1 MVAPRSLSAALTFGG
16 LSFDECRHVF
26 FSPNGS
32 RLPAELEATLSCDS
46 RPAAVASARATLL
59 TPAPA
64 FDSAPI
70 PASACD
76 GVTISAPAAFDAV
89 FLPAASSAF
98 GAATLSASTA
108 FEAVALR
115 TAAAGGACQ
124 PAALSTAAMVSVA
137 VSYAT
142 AAFCKLMRETSL
154 CPGPPESSLCHLS
167 CDVALCSPAPR
178 LPVGREPQGQGLVA
192 SLSEPV
198 LLEWPL
204 EQGKCGG
211 EGAPAE
217 AIAAAFSFPPF
228 PPSSRKANASE
239 SEPKKLKLATSFTFA
254 MLYVAAGAFQSF
266 GRSHD

>member
-1 MVAPRSLSAALTFGG
+1 MSVSPPSFGLQKVPSPLSAAPLEGTLLIG
-16 LSFDECRHVF
+16 RHAF

-59 TPAPA
+59 TPAPV

-124 PAALSTAAMVSVA
+124 PASLSTAAMASAA

-154 CPGPPESSLCHLS
+154 CPGPPEVMEEEPRCTGLAAPSL
-167 CDVALCSPAPR
+167 
-178 LPVGREPQGQGLVA
+178 
-192 SLSEPV
+192 
-198 LLEWPL
+198 
-204 EQGKCGG
+204 
-211 EGAPAE
+211 
-217 AIAAAFSFPPF
+217 
-228 PPSSRKANASE
+228 
-239 SEPKKLKLATSFTFA
+239 
-254 MLYVAAGAFQSF
+254 QSK
-266 GRSHD
+266 R